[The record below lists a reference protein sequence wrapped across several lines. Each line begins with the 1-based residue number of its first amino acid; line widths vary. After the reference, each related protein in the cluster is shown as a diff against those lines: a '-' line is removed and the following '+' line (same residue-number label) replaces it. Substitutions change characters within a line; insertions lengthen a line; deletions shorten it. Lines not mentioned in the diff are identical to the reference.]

1 LAKIDNLKTIKTSSP
16 IIQVKTE
23 VDTAELID
31 TKIFYQG
38 LENIARIIEMEDN
51 DLYEIEEQYKKIKT
65 KDLLVVWQ
73 DIKNFI
79 SDGQVPFNVS
89 VTNIFNLIKNVKIKN
104 QKY

>member
-1 LAKIDNLKTIKTSSP
+1 
-16 IIQVKTE
+16 
-23 VDTAELID
+23 
-31 TKIFYQG
+31 

>member
-1 LAKIDNLKTIKTSSP
+1 
-16 IIQVKTE
+16 
-23 VDTAELID
+23 
-31 TKIFYQG
+31 
-38 LENIARIIEMEDN
+38 MEDN